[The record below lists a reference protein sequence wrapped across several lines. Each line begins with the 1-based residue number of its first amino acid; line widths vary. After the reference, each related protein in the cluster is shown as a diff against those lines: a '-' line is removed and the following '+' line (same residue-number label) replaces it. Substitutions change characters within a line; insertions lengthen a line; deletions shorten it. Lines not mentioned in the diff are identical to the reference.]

1 MIKKIKNHRKFNYTM
16 QTKMILICMLSSLII
31 FMVNIF
37 MYFNINRITEKIDQI
52 YVGNVSLNEIH
63 LSLRKV
69 HGSMTS
75 YLNTKSSDSM
85 EEYFRNQEDYSKLI
99 NGLNNIITNDEGAL
113 AEKNIKNMSET
124 YLDLTH
130 LTIEAKRGR
139 KVEQYKAFY
148 EEASEIYKYL
158 NSTIYDL
165 NNSKFQANY
174 ENYGRMLISLQA
186 SEVLNIVILFL
197 VGTFN
202 IFIILIFARSITKP
216 LQQLAWAANQVA
228 EGNLQV
234 EKVPVKG
241 SDEVGI
247 VTSAFNQMVINLRTF
262 IEQLKVSMEHEREM
276 KEKELLM
283 ETHLK
288 DAQLK
293 YLRAQ
298 INPHFLFNTL
308 NAGAQLAM
316 MEGADRT
323 YTYTQNVADFF
334 RYNLTNGND
343 LVSLREEIKLV
354 DNYMYILNVRFSN
367 ELNYKKNIDEELLDV
382 QVPSMTLQPI
392 VENCVNY
399 GVRDIEREK
408 NIYVSVYKQHQNICI
423 SISDNGIGMSK
434 EKIKQVLAGIREGVK
449 IESDSNGIG
458 LQNVIRR
465 LKLLYEKQN
474 VFNIVSEGKDKGTTI
489 IILIP
494 IGEEEREYV

>member
-1 MIKKIKNHRKFNYTM
+1 M

-31 FMVNIF
+31 FTVNIF
-37 MYFNINRITEKIDQI
+37 MYFNINSITEKIDQI
-52 YVGNVSLNEIH
+52 YVGNVSLNELH

-69 HGSMTS
+69 QDSMTS

-85 EEYFRNQEDYSKLI
+85 EEYFRNQQDYYNLT
-99 NGLNNIITNDEGAL
+99 NGLNNVVINDEGAL
-113 AEKNIKNMSET
+113 VEKNIKNMSET
-124 YLDLTH
+124 YLELTH
-130 LTIEAKRGR
+130 STIEAKRGR
-139 KVEQYKAFY
+139 KIEQYKDFY
-148 EEASEIYKYL
+148 EEASEIYTYL

-165 NNSKFQANY
+165 NNSKFQDNY
-174 ENYGRMLISLQA
+174 ENYGRMLVSLQT
-186 SEVLNIVILFL
+186 SEALNIFILFL

-216 LQQLAWAANQVA
+216 LQQLALTANRVAAGELN
-228 EGNLQV
+228 V
-234 EKVPVKG
+234 ELMPVKG

-247 VTSAFNQMVINLRTF
+247 VTSAFNQMVINLRNF
-262 IEQLKVSMEHEREM
+262 IEQLKISMEHEREM

-323 YTYTQNVADFF
+323 YSYTQNVADFF

-343 LVSLREEIKLV
+343 LVSLKEEIKLV

-367 ELNYKKNIDEELLDV
+367 ELIYLKDIDEALV
-382 QVPSMTLQPI
+382 HVMVPSMTLQPI

-399 GVRDIEREK
+399 GVRNIDREK
-408 NIYVSVYKQHQNICI
+408 IIELSVYKKGHFICI
-423 SISDNGIGMSK
+423 SISDNGIGMSE
-434 EKIKQVLAGIREGVK
+434 EKLKQVLEGTFK
-449 IESDSNGIG
+449 SNDSESDSNGIG
-458 LQNVIRR
+458 IKNVIGR
-465 LKLLYEKQN
+465 LKLIYGRDNL
-474 VFNIVSEGKDKGTTI
+474 FNIESKGYDNGTKV

-494 IGEEEREYV
+494 LVDKE